1 MSDQTPSRDDW
12 HGYGS
17 DERASTGAESP
28 AAENAAEESDPMPSD
43 DRQPLGEM
51 LQRMVVALE
60 ADPMLDR
67 WADRLDRIRTSAP
80 VAQAADRFD
89 GSAIGHAAHPPMTD
103 LPLACWTGAA
113 LLDLLGGRS
122 SRTAA
127 RRLTALGV
135 VSAVPTLASGLV
147 EFGRIDDP
155 ALRRVAAVH
164 ATANST
170 ATTMQLLSW
179 GARRRGRTLRG
190 VGLGLAANSV
200 SGLAGYLGG
209 HMAFARGVGTGSR
222 LFDRVD
228 AASPTKDEDPATTG
242 RTSGWADAPM
252 PVVDDDVLDADEAIR
267 LMQG

>member
-1 MSDQTPSRDDW
+1 MSEQTTSLDD
-12 HGYGS
+12 
-17 DERASTGAESP
+17 DLLAD
-28 AAENAAEESDPMPSD
+28 ESDPIRSD
-43 DRQPLGEM
+43 DRQPLGEV
-51 LQRMVVALE
+51 LQRRVVALE
-60 ADPMLDR
+60 GDPMLDR
-67 WADRLDRIRTSAP
+67 WADRLDLIRSSAR
-80 VAQAADRFD
+80 VQQVADRLN
-89 GSAIGHAAHPPMTD
+89 GSGLGHSAHPPLTD

-135 VSAVPTLASGLV
+135 MGAVPALASGLI
-147 EFGRIDDP
+147 EFGRIEDP

-170 ATTMQLLSW
+170 ATVMQLLSW

-190 VGLGLAANSV
+190 VGLGLTANSV

-222 LFDRVD
+222 LSERID
-228 AASPTKDEDPATTG
+228 AASPTADDAPTTAG
-242 RTSGWADAPM
+242 RTSGWADAPF
-252 PVVDDDVLDADEAIR
+252 PVVDDDVLEADEAIR